1 MFRLLS
7 TQGAKMTKE
16 QSSKLVECQ
25 RRAILECVRLGAS
38 HSFGLAL
45 PALISEVRDFR
56 KDPVDEVLVRL
67 ALDEIEEALA
77 LCENLKEG
85 PFVADVNLKVEALV
99 RLSARFDHQG
109 RFEQAVLALTRA
121 IKLDERRGESLQP
134 HLNALL
140 AKSRA
145 VHSHQQ
151 MQRQQQLLLD
161 QNGRGHN
168 MMPHVRM
175 HHHQQH
181 GAQAIGSASAPISG
195 AGSLAHSSLSGLPG
209 PGSLQVGV
217 GVMPDGAQSHPSSPP
232 ALSHEFDWSSSQGVT
247 GGMMGGGQQ
256 GGVNGQ
262 SGMAFA
268 FGGGPGMGAGG
279 MRMGGRRGGGL
290 PGAADGYGSEMG
302 GSGLPGRGLSDGGGY
317 AGLHASKSFE
327 EHFGD
332 QTSFIMP
339 GNRMPGEH
347 NSRLPGGLAPN
358 YGEQTSFIMPGNSAR
373 GPRQFAPGDDMGHT
387 LNNKSFGD
395 AFGSGGVGGF
405 QQMGRGNLNPSS
417 HHRSDS
423 IDNMGLDEILAM
435 PWLGEDAGAGG
446 VGGLG
451 GVTLATAPDDD
462 ALPEWSGTDGW
473 SQ

>member
-1 MFRLLS
+1 MLAASALFLMWVAAS
-7 TQGAKMTKE
+7 T
-16 QSSKLVECQ
+16 
-25 RRAILECVRLGAS
+25 
-38 HSFGLAL
+38 
-45 PALISEVRDFR
+45 
-56 KDPVDEVLVRL
+56 
-67 ALDEIEEALA
+67 
-77 LCENLKEG
+77 G

-99 RLSARFDHQG
+99 RLSARLDHQG

-121 IKLDERRGESLQP
+121 MKLDERRGESLQP
-134 HLNALL
+134 QLNALL

-145 VHSHQQ
+145 AHSHQQ

-181 GAQAIGSASAPISG
+181 GAPAIGASAPIPG

-209 PGSLQVGV
+209 PGSMPSLQVGV
-217 GVMPDGAQSHPSSPP
+217 GVMPDGGSHPSSPP

-247 GGMMGGGQQ
+247 GGMIGGGQQ

-279 MRMGGRRGGGL
+279 MRMGGLRGGGL
-290 PGAADGYGSEMG
+290 PGADGYGAEMV
-302 GSGLPGRGLSDGGGY
+302 GSGLPSGGLSDGGGY
-317 AGLHASKSFE
+317 SGLHASNSFKE
-327 EHFGD
+327 PLGD
-332 QTSFIMP
+332 QTCFIMP

-358 YGEQTSFIMPGNSAR
+358 YGEQTSFIMPGTSGRAP
-373 GPRQFAPGDDMGHT
+373 GQFAPGEDMGHT
-387 LNNKSFGD
+387 LNKSFGD

-435 PWLGEDAGAGG
+435 PWLGEDADAGG

-451 GVTLATAPDDD
+451 GVTLATGPED